1 MFAHIT
7 KTKAG
12 YFLRIT
18 DSNRPTGGVLYVV
31 TGKREARV
39 IAKQFNAHA
48 WNF

>member
-7 KTKAG
+7 KTKTG
-12 YFLRIT
+12 YFLRVT
-18 DSNRPTGGVLYVV
+18 DSNRPVGGVLYVV
-31 TGKREARV
+31 PGKREARV

>member
-18 DSNRPTGGVLYVV
+18 DSNRPVGGVLYYVL
-31 TGKREARV
+31 GKREARAV
-39 IAKQFNAHA
+39 AAQHNAQA